1 MANAIQAIY
10 RDLEYATTLTRQR
23 SAVSSTP
30 FTPSG
35 TDEKTVTED
44 DLEDIEETWTF
55 VDDVTDPDFSKKGRG
70 MDHENSG
77 GQSQDRSQTRPADT
91 SLA

>member
-1 MANAIQAIY
+1 M
-10 RDLEYATTLTRQR
+10 
-23 SAVSSTP
+23 SSTP

-35 TDEKTVTED
+35 TDEKTVAED

-55 VDDVTDPDFSKKGRG
+55 VDDDTDPDISKKGRE

-77 GQSQDRSQTRPADT
+77 RPSQDRSQTRPA
-91 SLA
+91 